1 MFQAN
6 LLGICFEFAS
16 LPCGLHQRASKVF
29 PYLEAARESLREL
42 SEYSEHQRVVLG
54 LETRLQGFYKRES
67 SGKFNRNS
75 RVYSFPHY

>member
-6 LLGICFEFAS
+6 LLGICFKLAQTSS

-42 SEYSEHQRVVLG
+42 GEYSEHQRVMLG
-54 LETRLQGFYKRES
+54 LETRFQGFYK
-67 SGKFNRNS
+67 GVKWQI
-75 RVYSFPHY
+75 